1 MLNELHYFFAIN
13 DSRGMRA
20 NAAAAPPATLLSLLR
35 DDDDIVRA
43 CLQP

>member
-20 NAAAAPPATLLSLLR
+20 ASPPATLLSVLR